1 MGLLRARSV
10 LHAALE
16 DRQLAGGAA
25 RGDREAGAEQHH
37 LLVAS
42 YTGAGGNF
50 LGKLGVPLQ
59 QYHSIC
65 HACTKL
71 MLEHAEDLVRY
82 VQANREAVEQDIMD
96 PTHFKAY
103 LRVLEN
109 RREELGRMF
118 GWEEGSAGKPGT
130 RA

>member
-1 MGLLRARSV
+1 MFCTPHLKIGNLREEPLEEIVKRGRNNIIYWW
-10 LHAALE
+10 LHT
-16 DRQLAGGAA
+16 RGPAGI
-25 RGDREAGAEQHH
+25 
-37 LLVAS
+37 
-42 YTGAGGNF
+42 

-65 HACTKL
+65 HACSKL